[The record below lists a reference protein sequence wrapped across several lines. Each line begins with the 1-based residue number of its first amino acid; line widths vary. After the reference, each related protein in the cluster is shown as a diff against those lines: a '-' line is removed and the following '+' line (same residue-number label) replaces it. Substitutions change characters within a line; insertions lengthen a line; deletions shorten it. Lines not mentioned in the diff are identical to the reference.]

1 MPISI
6 IIPTKNR
13 PRSLVAAVKSARAAL
28 PTGGEI
34 VVVDDGSRIPASEAL
49 AGHIGAETT
58 VIENLGQ
65 WGPSAARNAGLKRT
79 SQPIV
84 LFLDD
89 DDLLVSNYCRRVLRV
104 ARDHPDVTYGWT
116 SYIQKR
122 TGRRERCLPQ
132 SRHIVRKGKLDSTIP
147 LRHRF
152 ARATG
157 LWVRR
162 GVLFKLGG
170 FDESLRFGE
179 DDELCIRLVTTGNMW
194 LEVEPGFIAEDSDT
208 KESELLPR
216 KCSQQAFAWFRDM
229 LDKHGDLLEEYDPW
243 LKRAYRRRMW
253 KQWPKAQV
261 RGLFN
266 RLKRRTRRNKQA
278 IQMQDSRWSSRV
290 QRNP

>member
-34 VVVDDGSRIPASEAL
+34 VVVDDGSRISASEAL

-58 VIENLGQ
+58 IIENLGQ

-79 SQPIV
+79 NQPIV

-89 DDLLVSNYCRRVLRV
+89 DDLLFSNYCRRVLRV

-122 TGRRERCLPQ
+122 TGCKDRQLP
-132 SRHIVRKGKLDSTIP
+132 RLKHIVRTGKLDSTVP

-170 FDESLRFGE
+170 FNESLRFRE
-179 DDELCIRLVTTGNMW
+179 DDELCIRLVTTGNAW
-194 LEVEPGFIAEDSDT
+194 FEAEPGFIADDT
-208 KESELLPR
+208 DAKESELLPR
-216 KCSQQAFAWFRDM
+216 KCSQQAFGWFKYM

-253 KQWPKAQV
+253 KHWLKMQV
-261 RGLFN
+261 RGMFRKSKRGTVRNNQALETQDN
-266 RLKRRTRRNKQA
+266 RWRPC
-278 IQMQDSRWSSRV
+278 V